1 MSSLELRTIA
11 EQIFRAGVSAADP
24 RRLLLDRSRI
34 ENDEWH
40 YEAPGVPDVPDV
52 NVSWD
57 LPKRNTSG
65 RLLVIGAGKAA
76 ASLAQALEETVGDRI
91 DGGRIIVKHG
101 HGLPLKH
108 LVVEEGGH
116 PLPDEGGLEGTSR
129 LIDDLEDTR
138 PDDRVFFL
146 LTGGASALLIAP
158 APGLTLSDK
167 IETTQALLA
176 CGAKIQEINTIR
188 KHLSAVKGGRLA
200 ERIHPAK
207 AMTLIV
213 SDVVGDE
220 LSSIGSGPTV
230 PDPSTFADCLDV
242 LKRHDLHEKI
252 PATVRDWLD
261 RGARGV
267 IAETPKQG
275 LPFFENIRC
284 LILASNRH
292 SLEAAQRASDA
303 LGFRSEVYS
312 YDMVGSTHDR
322 ASTFASRLLELSDQ
336 GPAALVA
343 GGETT
348 LEVKGKGKGGRNQEF
363 ALVAAREI
371 EGVKNVAILSAG
383 TDGTDGPTDA
393 AGAFVDGTTVAR
405 ARAAGLNTDAFLRDN
420 DSYTFFDN
428 LGDLLRTGPTG
439 TNVMDLVVGL
449 AR

>member
-1 MSSLELRTIA
+1 LELRTIA

-40 YEAPGVPDVPDV
+40 YEADGVPDGPDG

-57 LPKRNTSG
+57 LPKKNASG

-91 DGGRIIVKHG
+91 DGGRIVVKHG

-108 LVVEEGGH
+108 VVVEEGGH
-116 PLPDEGGLEGTSR
+116 PLPDESGLEGTSR
-129 LIDDLEDTR
+129 LIGDLEGTS

-158 APGLTLSDK
+158 APGLTLQDK
-167 IETTQALLA
+167 IKTTQALLA
-176 CGAKIQEINTIR
+176 CGATIQEINTIR

-200 ERIHPAK
+200 EQIHPAK

-213 SDVVGDE
+213 SDVVGDD

-230 PDPSTFADCLDV
+230 PDPSTFADCLDI
-242 LKRHDLHEKI
+242 LNRYDLFEGMS
-252 PATVRDWLD
+252 ATVRDRLD
-261 RGARGV
+261 TGARGD
-267 IAETPKQG
+267 IAETPKPG
-275 LPFFENIRC
+275 LPVFENIRC

-292 SLEAAQRASDA
+292 SLDAAQRVSDT
-303 LGFRSEVYS
+303 LGFRPEVYS
-312 YDMVGSTHDR
+312 YDMIGSTHDR
-322 ASTFASRLLELSDQ
+322 ASAFAARLLELSDR
-336 GPAALVA
+336 GPVALLA

-348 LEVKGKGKGGRNQEF
+348 LEIKGKGKGGRNQEF
-363 ALVAAREI
+363 ALVAARQI
-371 EGVKNVAILSAG
+371 EGAKEVAILSAG

-393 AGAFVDGTTVAR
+393 AGAFVDGTTLAR
-405 ARAAGLNTDAFLRDN
+405 ARSAGLDTDAFLRDN